1 MSDLQVKEDTLIMAR
16 NSVNQTFDTE
26 DISPATDHFS
36 SSTGDLSSPNGMGRR
51 EAITTRAQA
60 IECSSECHPGITKG
74 TFQQLN
80 HEISDEVNGAEV
92 DIEQRQQP
100 LEKAG
105 HIVNG
110 PNCMRHANEALAGML
125 NQRNNRLSWVAY
137 SPVHRQLLLAVVSDN
152 PLASFA
158 QDPDPKSRCSEKLN
172 FFLFLHPSPFFTL
185 AHQTTPRHH
194 NSTRLVHKTKAFII
208 LPSSSIIDGAKAPAG
223 SSAPRSLAPAPP
235 SAPAQSGGIKARA
248 RSTGSTITSTGK
260 QRRQPATSNQGL
272 SPSTI
277 TPSGII
283 VYADFV
289 STGNPAHPRAQQTP
303 QADVSPNNRS
313 LEEQYHLFFQKP
325 SRAAVLEIHQS
336 SKTRLRISAVPIQDV
351 TDQHDQPCQ
360 FQEVS
365 FDSLSVE
372 QALEE
377 GEIIWLIQ
385 ITLSPQKTRELV
397 KLLEGMN
404 GLPTIIQS
412 CSFTAFAPSF
422 S

>member
-1 MSDLQVKEDTLIMAR
+1 MAFKHYDSFVDKYNDRSDNVCSRLHEWKKQQELKHGQEFKRDDFEAAQAIMSDLQVKEDTLIMAR

-125 NQRNNRLSWVAY
+125 NQRNNRLSWV
-137 SPVHRQLLLAVVSDN
+137 SG
-152 PLASFA
+152 A
-158 QDPDPKSRCSEKLN
+158 Q
-172 FFLFLHPSPFFTL
+172 
-185 AHQTTPRHH
+185 
-194 NSTRLVHKTKAFII
+194 
-208 LPSSSIIDGAKAPAG
+208 PAG

-277 TPSGII
+277 TPSGSI

-289 STGNPAHPRAQQTP
+289 STGNPPRPRAQQTP

-397 KLLEGMN
+397 KRLEGMD